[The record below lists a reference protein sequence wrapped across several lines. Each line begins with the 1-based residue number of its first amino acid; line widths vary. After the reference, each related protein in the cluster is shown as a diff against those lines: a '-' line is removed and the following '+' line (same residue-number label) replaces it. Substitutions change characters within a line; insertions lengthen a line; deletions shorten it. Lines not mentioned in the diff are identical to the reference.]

1 MLLGA
6 AFKYER
12 LIKVFFFYETLIE
25 MVSHFSAQKANM
37 DADVAVLVWMLL
49 TLVNFTLLYSNF
61 KLCLP
66 FSVLSLVTFLTG
78 TTLVFAEEPNIALL
92 VGKGVTLL
100 LWLVIS
106 LLIIHVI
113 AFTAGRD
120 FIKMQLAVEDNLN
133 LINNLD
139 EGVIVLRDGE
149 Q

>member
-6 AFKYER
+6 ALKYGR
-12 LIKVFFFYETLIE
+12 LVKVFFYYETLVE
-25 MVSHFSAQKANM
+25 MLSHFTPQKANA

-61 KLCLP
+61 KFCLP
-66 FSVLSLVTFLTG
+66 LSVLSLMSFLTG
-78 TTLVFAEEPNIALL
+78 TTLVFAVEPNIALL
-92 VGKGVTLL
+92 VGKGVVLL
-100 LWLVIS
+100 LWLLIS

-113 AFTAGRD
+113 VFTAGRD

-139 EGVIVLRDGE
+139 EGVVVLLDGE